1 MSVPLLLLFAQIA
14 AGPGSAAIRIN
25 QLGYL
30 PDAPKVAVYCS
41 LEKAGLTSFTVTNSQ
56 GVKVLQRQALSAAA
70 FGPCASNYRLD
81 FSSWTRP
88 GEYRIEAGGI
98 TSPPIRIRSDAYAG
112 AADTLLYYMRE
123 QRSGYNPLFRT
134 VVHTYDGIVV
144 DDSVWAGKFV
154 PVTGG
159 WADASDYLQY

>member
-1 MSVPLLLLFAQIA
+1 MSISLLILFAQIA
-14 AGPGSAAIRIN
+14 AGPATTAIRVN

-30 PDAPKVAVYCS
+30 PDAPKVAVFCS
-41 LEKAGLTSFTVTNSQ
+41 LEKVGLAGFVVTSSQ
-56 GVKVLQRQALSAAA
+56 GIMVLEGQALPARS

-81 FSSWTRP
+81 FSSLTKR
-88 GEYRIEAGGI
+88 GEYRVVAGGVS
-98 TSPPIRIRSDAYAG
+98 SPPIRIRDDAYAG

-134 VVHTYDGIVV
+134 VVHTHDGIVV
-144 DDSVWAGKFV
+144 DDPMRAGRFV

-159 WADASDYLQY
+159 WADASDYLQ